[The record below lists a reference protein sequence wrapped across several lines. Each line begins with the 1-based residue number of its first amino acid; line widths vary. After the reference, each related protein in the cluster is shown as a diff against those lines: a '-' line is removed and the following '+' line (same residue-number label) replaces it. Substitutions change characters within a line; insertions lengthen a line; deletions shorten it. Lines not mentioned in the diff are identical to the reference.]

1 MAFRSGARDVFRL
14 APLGFPALAR
24 PELILLWWMTWAD
37 PIFFIRVTDIRTEDG
52 ISALLPTASIKGVAT
67 NGFCRLTRLKFHF
80 DLPFHSGGLRAPGR
94 DSGAAPCGSL
104 NLCW

>member
-1 MAFRSGARDVFRL
+1 MPAAALLTMCSRSPWRSFIFLFNARSNMAFRSGARDVFRL

-67 NGFCRLTRLKFHF
+67 NGFCRLYPT
-80 DLPFHSGGLRAPGR
+80 
-94 DSGAAPCGSL
+94 
-104 NLCW
+104 